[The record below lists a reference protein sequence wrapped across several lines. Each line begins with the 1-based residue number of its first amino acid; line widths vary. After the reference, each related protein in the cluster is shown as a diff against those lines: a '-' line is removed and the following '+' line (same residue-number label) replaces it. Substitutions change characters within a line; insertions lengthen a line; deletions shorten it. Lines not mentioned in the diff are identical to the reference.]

1 MIQNK
6 NNSMEFADTKEDIVV
21 ASDIYDPIIARSSPS
36 ATQSAGLWFLRYPE
50 AIQVVASDGERNH
63 CTPTSIALMYLT
75 NAPFHQRS
83 RLLWHN
89 PSLDKL

>member
-36 ATQSAGLWFLRYPE
+36 VTQSAGLWFLRYPE

-63 CTPTSIALMYLT
+63 CTPTSIALYL
-75 NAPFHQRS
+75 NERPASSEKSFAFGIIPR
-83 RLLWHN
+83 
-89 PSLDKL
+89 